1 MKNLTI
7 IIFIL
12 SILFTQSSF
21 AAITGKINERVD
33 NKLIVEFFENYTHFK
48 INNNDDRII
57 EIYSNDKLQGL
68 VVYHYYI
75 FQ

>member
-21 AAITGKINERVD
+21 AEITCKIHERVED
-33 NKLIVEFFENYTHFK
+33 ELILEFFGVFSAK
-48 INNNDDRII
+48 
-57 EIYSNDKLQGL
+57 KLN
-68 VVYHYYI
+68 
-75 FQ
+75 

>member
-21 AAITGKINERVD
+21 AEITGKINERVD
-33 NKLIVEFFENYTHFK
+33 NKLIVDFFENIH
-48 INNNDDRII
+48 ILR
-57 EIYSNDKLQGL
+57 
-68 VVYHYYI
+68 
-75 FQ
+75 